1 MMSATGTSNTSDNT
15 SDTRARVP
23 VRMYATG
30 WCPYCVAA
38 RDLLRGK
45 GVQFEEIDLTG
56 DPSRR
61 AEMESLSGRSSV
73 PQIFIGDEHVGGY
86 DDMAALDRGGRLD
99 RLLGITEHD
108 E

>member
-1 MMSATGTSNTSDNT
+1 MMNATST
-15 SDTRARVP
+15 SDTSGTPARVP

-45 GVQFEEIDLTG
+45 GVPFEEIDLTS
-56 DPSRR
+56 DPARR

-86 DDMAALDRGGRLD
+86 DDMAALDRSGRLD
-99 RLLGITEHD
+99 RLLGITEHN

>member
-1 MMSATGTSNTSDNT
+1 MSAI
-15 SDTRARVP
+15 DTLGRQP

-38 RDLLRGK
+38 RDLLRSK

-56 DPSRR
+56 NPARR

-86 DDMAALDRGGRLD
+86 DDMAALDRSGRLD
-99 RLLGITEHD
+99 LLLGITERK

>member
-1 MMSATGTSNTSDNT
+1 MMATTGTPQPAT
-15 SDTRARVP
+15 

-38 RDLLRGK
+38 RDLLRAK
-45 GVQFEEIDLTG
+45 GVSVEEIDLTS

-73 PQIFIGDEHVGGY
+73 PQIFIGDEHIGGY
-86 DDMAALDRGGRLD
+86 DDMAALDRSGRLD
-99 RLLGITEHD
+99 GLLGITERND
-108 E
+108 

>member
-1 MMSATGTSNTSDNT
+1 MMSETDTANTSRPDNT
-15 SDTRARVP
+15 PARAP

-38 RDLLRGK
+38 RDLLRSK
-45 GVQFEEIDLTG
+45 GVQFEEIDLTS

-61 AEMESLSGRSSV
+61 TEMESRSGRSSV

-86 DDMAALDRGGRLD
+86 DDMAALDRSGRLD
-99 RLLGITEHD
+99 RLLGITEHN

>member
-1 MMSATGTSNTSDNT
+1 MTTNPTSGP
-15 SDTRARVP
+15 VP

-45 GVQFEEIDLTG
+45 GVQFEEIDLTS

-73 PQIFIGDEHVGGY
+73 PQIFIGDAHIGGY
-86 DDMAALDRGGRLD
+86 DDMAALERSGRLD
-99 RLLGITEHD
+99 QLLGITERND
-108 E
+108 